1 MEEKIIKINNFEVN
15 CKALIEFSS
24 LANVLLELVKKQNE
38 MEKKLND
45 QDIKINNIKKLI
57 TSRGSGGTGTS
68 WQEKENEISNILKD
82 DDIYNYNINF
92 NEYNNSN
99 SNNDLNNDIIKDSSK
114 DENKEEENQSNNEDN
129 SNEDNKNEDNKNED
143 NKNEDNKNE
152 DIKDE
157 DNKNVDN
164 KNEDT
169 NVISDNNTKNKIA
182 ENIIKEKN
190 KDIDGNIKE
199 NQDKTDK
206 SRPNFSEKNQ
216 VNKKDRQASNQ
227 QKEEEIINKN
237 IAPLSSKTEDININI
252 PNVKNNSDLVSKTLK
267 KVVILEKKVGELI
280 TKSGEHIIIIKNM
293 QNNKMS
299 INENSKDI
307 KKLNESTKKL
317 QKDVEKIKE
326 KLQDFNIFDMF
337 KDSGDGNIDMAKGMV
352 MALESKMKKRMDLF
366 DEKYKVLSN
375 DIFKN
380 KEDIQN
386 LSCALNNSKLLIEKN
401 SKKIDELKNIHDEK
415 ESKNNEQNEKDN
427 GEFNKKFEEM
437 IKNLEKIESNTNN
450 KLKELEEKLK
460 NELINNN
467 TGKIKE
473 EKKKK
478 NDKEFSLCLKEM
490 NERISEFEKN
500 VKQILKKLNVDE
512 INNNLSILQ
521 KEVIKKGNQ
530 GAIDDL
536 SDRIY
541 IIDQL
546 IKEINSKCDSYTLL
560 EQKVRE
566 DNSVVTK
573 KVESLASQFH
583 RMSLNMNKGPK
594 EEKTIIDFTKFIDI
608 GTFDDNK
615 KEINR
620 KFDKIRIS
628 FEDILRNIE
637 EILNKL
643 THTPTDKDFA
653 QFQGVIKNMLEEFK
667 LNCNKKY
674 SDKYET
680 VKNIKFLETQIK
692 SINDQY
698 VKKAEGQDNWLLA
711 KKPMSNYLCASCEGV
726 IRGELDKRC
735 DYIPWNKYPNRDE
748 KYRMGHG
755 FSHMLQLVNDDIRK
769 NVDNKEK
776 SKEKDKNNEK
786 EYNSD
791 EDKKKIISEKS
802 LLISTGVNVKLP
814 KVRQRPRNNNNL
826 NILDD
831 AILDKVGASPYEN
844 VDKNQS
850 VLDSN
855 NDGPRIVKISKLK
868 KITTKK
874 KSFQE
879 PSLNEDRFNLNI
891 KTLPSELP
899 SFEKR
904 QGDFE

>member
-1 MEEKIIKINNFEVN
+1 MEEKTIKINNFEVN

-24 LANVLLELVKKQNE
+24 LVNVLLELVKKQDE
-38 MEKKLND
+38 MEKNLEKKLNE

-57 TSRGSGGTGTS
+57 SSGGGGQRTGTS

-82 DDIYNYNINF
+82 DDGYNFNINF

-99 SNNDLNNDIIKDSSK
+99 SNNDLNNAMIKESSNIENNN
-114 DENKEEENQSNNEDN
+114 DENQNNNDDNEDN
-129 SNEDNKNEDNKNED
+129 NLKDNNNPNDNIIEDNNNIKEENKDLEG
-143 NKNEDNKNE
+143 
-152 DIKDE
+152 
-157 DNKNVDN
+157 
-164 KNEDT
+164 
-169 NVISDNNTKNKIA
+169 KI
-182 ENIIKEKN
+182 EKN
-190 KDIDGNIKE
+190 KTEIDKKSPDFTETNKANKNDIQSP
-199 NQDKTDK
+199 NQL
-206 SRPNFSEKNQ
+206 
-216 VNKKDRQASNQ
+216 
-227 QKEEEIINKN
+227 KEEEIITQNVV
-237 IAPLSSKTEDININI
+237 PLSKKTEDININI
-252 PNVKNNSDLVSKTLK
+252 DGKNNSDLVSKTFK
-267 KVVILEKKVGELI
+267 RVVILEKKVGELI

-293 QNNKMS
+293 QNNRTA
-299 INENSKDI
+299 INENSKNI
-307 KKLNESTKKL
+307 KKLNESIKKL
-317 QKDVEKIKE
+317 QKDLEKMKE

-337 KDSGDGNIDMAKGMV
+337 KDSGDGNIDMARGMV

-375 DIFKN
+375 ENLKN
-380 KEDIQN
+380 KGDIQN
-386 LSCALNNSKLLIEKN
+386 LSGVIDNSKVLIEKN
-401 SKKIDELKNIHDEK
+401 TKKIEELINNHDEK
-415 ESKNNEQNEKDN
+415 EAKNLEQKEKDN
-427 GEFNKKFEEM
+427 SEFNKKLEDM
-437 IKNLEKIESNTNN
+437 IKNLENMESNTNN

-460 NELINNN
+460 NELKNVNK
-467 TGKIKE
+467 GEVKV
-473 EKKKK
+473 EKRKKSD
-478 NDKEFSLCLKEM
+478 NEFTHNIREM
-490 NERISEFEKN
+490 NEKIEELEKN
-500 VKQILKKLNVDE
+500 VKHIFKKFNVDE
-512 INNNLSILQ
+512 INSNLSILE
-521 KEVIKKGNQ
+521 KEVSKKGNQ

-536 SDRIY
+536 SDRID
-541 IIDQL
+541 IIEEL
-546 IKEINSKCDSYTLL
+546 TKEINTKCDSYTLL

-583 RMSLNMNKGPK
+583 RMSLNINKGPK
-594 EEKTIIDFTKFIDI
+594 EEKTIVDFSKFIDI
-608 GTFDDNK
+608 GTFDENK

-637 EILNKL
+637 EILNRL
-643 THTPTDKDFA
+643 SHTPSDKDFA
-653 QFQGVIKNMLEEFK
+653 QFQGVIKNMLEE
-667 LNCNKKY
+667 LRISCNKKY
-674 SDKYET
+674 SDKHET
-680 VKNIKFLETQIK
+680 LKNIKFLETQIK

-735 DYIPWNKYPNRDE
+735 DFIPWNKYPNREE
-748 KYRMGHG
+748 KYTRMGHG

-776 SKEKDKNNEK
+776 SREKDKSNEK

-791 EDKKKIISEKS
+791 EDKKKNISEKT
-802 LLISTGVNVKLP
+802 LLINTAVNVKLP
-814 KVRQRPRNNNNL
+814 KVRQRPRNYNNL

-831 AILDKVGASPYEN
+831 AILEKVGASPYEN

-855 NDGPRIVKISKLK
+855 NNGPHIVKISKLK
-868 KITTKK
+868 KVSTNK

-879 PSLNEDRFNLNI
+879 GPLNDDRYNVNI

-904 QGDFE
+904 QENFE